1 MSLLSLIHFTGLDF
15 LPAAFDYTSAAR
27 FGCRLTVV
35 AQQALLSIISALRSI
50 CAESLWRVWREIIR
64 QLLVVAAFPAHIK
77 PLWRVWREIIRQLL
91 VVAASPAHIKPVR
104 RK

>member
-64 QLLVVAAFPAHIK
+64 QMLVVAAYSHITPIANFWLK
-77 PLWRVWREIIRQLL
+77 HKKALRGKKV
-91 VVAASPAHIKPVR
+91 PVIC
-104 RK
+104 KFYVP